1 VSDYRRLHA
10 CGVGRAVN
18 RQSGQD
24 DQAFRIRELEEENA
38 RLRGLLGL
46 DDRSSDGHRFAWNPT
61 LLSQASELVEVD
73 SASSDEMEVALL
85 RTLFGARE
93 DVFAFRWESTSTG
106 KSGWSPA
113 VRGGWSRS
121 RAKKDYR
128 PLTDEVLL
136 AHVRGEQTLGIY
148 PLLADDTCTLLACD
162 FDKGTWLLDALAYLD
177 VCHSQEVLISSERC
191 AQLFW
196 SHSRVIKPRTR
207 PPSLHDVTEPH
218 IMTALRR
225 VNGSEDIDLRSR
237 TATSVS
243 ADWPSLWSPEP

>member
-1 VSDYRRLHA
+1 M
-10 CGVGRAVN
+10 
-18 RQSGQD
+18 
-24 DQAFRIRELEEENA
+24 RIRELEEENA

-73 SASSDEMEVALL
+73 AASSDEMKVALL
-85 RTLFGARE
+85 RALFGARS
-93 DVFAFRWESTSTG
+93 DVFAVRWENTSTG

-121 RAKKDYR
+121 RGRKDYA

-177 VCHSQEVLISSERC
+177 VCHSQEVPAVLE
-191 AQLFW
+191 
-196 SHSRVIKPRTR
+196 
-207 PPSLHDVTEPH
+207 
-218 IMTALRR
+218 
-225 VNGSEDIDLRSR
+225 RSR
-237 TATSVS
+237 SGDGGHVWVFFDSPVPAAEARAMGTGLLRQAMTMRAELDLVS
-243 ADWPSLWSPEP
+243 YDRFFPSQDFMPRAGFGKIGRAHV